1 MAKTREDVEA
11 EIQNMLGIL
20 QNTRDQIE
28 QLRTQAE
35 LMRISLEE
43 HRTAI
48 DTLEAY
54 KDVKEGDEV
63 LLPVGANAFIF
74 ANASATKSAVT
85 ELGAGISASLPIHT
99 AVEKLR
105 KRIERID
112 SSRKK
117 MVEAGTR
124 LEQNAASLEE
134 QVQTMYASLTAAPSG
149 GRQVAS
155 RGRAQGQGHGHS
167 HDHGD
172 DD

>member
-54 KDVKEGDEV
+54 KDVREGDEV

-85 ELGAGISASLPIHT
+85 ELGAGISASLPIHA

-105 KRIERID
+105 KRIERIE

-134 QVQTMYASLTAAPSG
+134 QVQAMYASLTAGPAA
-149 GRQVAS
+149 GRQAAP
-155 RGRAQGQGHGHS
+155 RGRAQGQGHGHA
-167 HDHGD
+167 HEHGD

>member
-11 EIQNMLGIL
+11 DLQNLLGVL
-20 QNTRDQIE
+20 QNTRDQLE

-54 KDVKEGDEV
+54 KDVREHDEV

-85 ELGAGISASLPIHT
+85 ELGAGVSASLPIDV

-105 KRIERID
+105 KRIERIE

-117 MVEAGTR
+117 MVEGGQR
-124 LEQNAASLEE
+124 LEASAQALEE
-134 QVQTMYASLTAAPSG
+134 QIQSMYASLSGTAPSG
-149 GRQVAS
+149 RAAPA
-155 RGRAQGQGHGHS
+155 RGRGAAHA